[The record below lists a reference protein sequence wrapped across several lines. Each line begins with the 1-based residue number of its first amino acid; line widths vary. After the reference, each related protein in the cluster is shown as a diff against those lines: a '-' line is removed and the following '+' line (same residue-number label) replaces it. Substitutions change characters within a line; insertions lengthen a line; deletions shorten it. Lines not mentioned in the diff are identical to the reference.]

1 MRWQKTARIGIAVGV
16 VLFTALVLVT
26 LRRSRP
32 PAASPS
38 TPRTEP
44 NASVQAQGRTIWS
57 RSRDGKVVLSLTA
70 EGSSM
75 YPDGR
80 TKLQKAVLTLPERD
94 GRTLT
99 VTSDDMEVMA
109 PPGKPAELVN
119 AKMTGHVRMTA
130 SDGLV
135 VTTSEATYDQPINL
149 LKVPGAVE
157 FTRER
162 LKGTGVGA
170 TYDEARQVLW
180 LLKDAHVTI
189 APDAKGQGAVDAH
202 AASAGFARL
211 EHYIR
216 LTGGGRIDADG
227 RTAQGDD
234 ITIQLT
240 PDEKRIQTMQLRGNS
255 RITGTAGSSGPRDMA
270 ARDIDLTYGEDG
282 KALQHS
288 TLTEKASVE
297 LPVPAGRTGRRI
309 SARTIAIDLAPDGTT
324 VTNLNANEQVQ
335 VDLPAEGNSSARR
348 IIAAGLAA
356 TGPPPGGVKTATFTG
371 NVEFREKRAADRGA
385 APSERVARSQKLIVE
400 TKPGFGDIEQADF
413 RGNVR
418 FEDGSTL
425 GEAPRGLYRIG
436 DDTLQLSPSAGDPG
450 PPPRISDPRMSVDA
464 RSLTLTLESRKLTAD
479 TNVRSSLHRNG
490 NSEKNRSTKAGT
502 GTNGS
507 SEASKLPAM
516 LKSDKPVFVNANRL
530 EYDGSS
536 NAVYTGAARL
546 FQDQTTVSGDTI
558 TLEDKTGNLTATK
571 SVRTVMFF
579 DDVDPKTKERKSTRT
594 SAVADKL
601 VYEDAKRLATYTGTE
616 SELANIVGA
625 QGDLTAEVIQL
636 FLKPGGSELERAE
649 ADRRVEVKEGQ
660 RRAKGDH
667 LTYTSAD
674 ETYVI
679 NGNPVEADRYAPN
692 ECTRTIGKTLRFRR
706 GDETLI
712 VDGIPGVTPFN
723 TKPIECPH

>member
-297 LPVPAGRTGRRI
+297 LPVPAGRT
-309 SARTIAIDLAPDGTT
+309 S
-324 VTNLNANEQVQ
+324 
-335 VDLPAEGNSSARR
+335 
-348 IIAAGLAA
+348 
-356 TGPPPGGVKTATFTG
+356 
-371 NVEFREKRAADRGA
+371 
-385 APSERVARSQKLIVE
+385 RSRWICQ
-400 TKPGFGDIEQADF
+400 
-413 RGNVR
+413 
-418 FEDGSTL
+418 
-425 GEAPRGLYRIG
+425 PRGTR
-436 DDTLQLSPSAGDPG
+436 
-450 PPPRISDPRMSVDA
+450 PRGE
-464 RSLTLTLESRKLTAD
+464 LL
-479 TNVRSSLHRNG
+479 
-490 NSEKNRSTKAGT
+490 
-502 GTNGS
+502 
-507 SEASKLPAM
+507 
-516 LKSDKPVFVNANRL
+516 
-530 EYDGSS
+530 
-536 NAVYTGAARL
+536 
-546 FQDQTTVSGDTI
+546 
-558 TLEDKTGNLTATK
+558 
-571 SVRTVMFF
+571 
-579 DDVDPKTKERKSTRT
+579 
-594 SAVADKL
+594 
-601 VYEDAKRLATYTGTE
+601 RLAWPRPARH
-616 SELANIVGA
+616 LAV
-625 QGDLTAEVIQL
+625 
-636 FLKPGGSELERAE
+636 
-649 ADRRVEVKEGQ
+649 
-660 RRAKGDH
+660 
-667 LTYTSAD
+667 
-674 ETYVI
+674 
-679 NGNPVEADRYAPN
+679 
-692 ECTRTIGKTLRFRR
+692 
-706 GDETLI
+706 
-712 VDGIPGVTPFN
+712 
-723 TKPIECPH
+723 

>member
-189 APDAKGQGAVDAH
+189 APDAKGQGAVDAR

-297 LPVPAGRTGRRI
+297 LPGRTGRRI

-385 APSERVARSQKLIVE
+385 APSERVARSQKLIVD

-413 RGNVR
+413 RGDVR

-516 LKSDKPVFVNANRL
+516 LKSDKPVFVNANLL

-558 TLEDKTGNLTATK
+558 TLDDKTGNLTATK

-594 SAVADKL
+594 TAVADKL

-679 NGNPVEADRYAPN
+679 KGNPVEADRYAPN
-692 ECTRTIGKTLRFRR
+692 ECTRTMGKALRFRR

>member
-189 APDAKGQGAVDAH
+189 APDAKGQGAVDAR

-297 LPVPAGRTGRRI
+297 LPAPAGRTGRRI

-385 APSERVARSQKLIVE
+385 APSERVARSQKLIVD

-425 GEAPRGLYRIG
+425 GEAPQGLYRIG

-516 LKSDKPVFVNANRL
+516 LKSDKPVFVNANLL

-594 SAVADKL
+594 TAVADKL

-679 NGNPVEADRYAPN
+679 KGNPVEADRYAPN
-692 ECTRTIGKTLRFRR
+692 ECTRTMGKALRFRR

>member
-189 APDAKGQGAVDAH
+189 APDAKGQGAVDAR

-297 LPVPAGRTGRRI
+297 LPGRTGRRI

-516 LKSDKPVFVNANRL
+516 LKSDKPVFVNANLL

-594 SAVADKL
+594 TAVADKL

>member
-189 APDAKGQGAVDAH
+189 APDAKGQGAVDAR

-297 LPVPAGRTGRRI
+297 LPGRTGRRI

-385 APSERVARSQKLIVE
+385 APSERVARSQKLIVD

-516 LKSDKPVFVNANRL
+516 LKSDKPVFVNANLL

-558 TLEDKTGNLTATK
+558 TLDDKTGNLTATK

-594 SAVADKL
+594 TAVADKL

-679 NGNPVEADRYAPN
+679 KGNPVEADRYAPN
-692 ECTRTIGKTLRFRR
+692 ECTRTMGKALRFRR

>member
-189 APDAKGQGAVDAH
+189 APDAKGQGAVDAR

-297 LPVPAGRTGRRI
+297 LPGRTGRRI

-385 APSERVARSQKLIVE
+385 APSERVARSQKLIVD

-490 NSEKNRSTKAGT
+490 NSEKNRSTKAGA

-516 LKSDKPVFVNANRL
+516 LKSDKPVFVNANLL

-558 TLEDKTGNLTATK
+558 TLDDKTGNLTATK

-594 SAVADKL
+594 TAVADKL

-679 NGNPVEADRYAPN
+679 KGNPVEADRYAPN
-692 ECTRTIGKTLRFRR
+692 ECTRTMGKALRFRR

>member
-189 APDAKGQGAVDAH
+189 APDAKGQGAVDAR

-297 LPVPAGRTGRRI
+297 LPAPAGRTGRRI

-425 GEAPRGLYRIG
+425 GEAPQGLYRIG

-558 TLEDKTGNLTATK
+558 TLDDKTGNLTATK

>member
-189 APDAKGQGAVDAH
+189 APDAKGQGAVDAR

-385 APSERVARSQKLIVE
+385 APSERVARSQKLIVD

-516 LKSDKPVFVNANRL
+516 LKSDKPVFVNANLL

-558 TLEDKTGNLTATK
+558 TLDDKTGNLTATK

-594 SAVADKL
+594 TAVADKL

>member
-189 APDAKGQGAVDAH
+189 APDAKGQGAVDAR

-297 LPVPAGRTGRRI
+297 LPAPAGRTGRRI

-594 SAVADKL
+594 TAVADKL